1 MPHYVHK
8 TGKTIKSQHTTINY
22 SWQRVIEYII
32 IIHEKIVG
40 IFVGGFSISTW
51 DTNMALADVGIRA
64 TKPVATRKFTT

>member
-1 MPHYVHK
+1 LLRRDIAFGGVL
-8 TGKTIKSQHTTINY
+8 GRSFV
-22 SWQRVIEYII
+22 SA
-32 IIHEKIVG
+32 KIVG